1 MTGFDCNYS
10 CEYCYQN
17 QKKGDECNHL
27 TSNDI
32 DRVVD
37 FYEWL
42 GEKNNKKYIITAI
55 DIVGGEPLLPNN
67 FEIIKYLF
75 DKFNNAQITIT
86 TNGTYLMKYFDL
98 LNENKDRVFLK
109 VSIDGEKTQHYKR
122 RKPAN
127 EAFYDMTIQAI
138 RNMVNV
144 GINIAVSCVFDATY
158 LEYQSFLNELEELGW
173 PKRKNISLN
182 LLPKL
187 RCGSDG
193 MDIAEVVEN
202 ISSLKTLYQKD
213 ERVKCA
219 NYEKIIPG
227 MNRFKRAIALA
238 QEGKYIPYRCDAMY
252 KPSYAFFPDGTIH
265 FCIASMGEK
274 GVVGRYRPNYEIYED
289 VVHLLKERR
298 IDQTPKCMQC
308 KYRVFCNGECAATS
322 IDITGDV
329 CGHNC
334 GLWQDDTI
342 LNCMDGIYG

>member
-1 MTGFDCNYS
+1 MESNYTVGNSNTVYMVKNKNGMCAVDVNSLTTKRINRTQDIRAFLNNINKKPYFESMNEYIEDDDKILVTFVTGFDCNYS

-202 ISSLKTLYQKD
+202 ISSLKT
-213 ERVKCA
+213 
-219 NYEKIIPG
+219 
-227 MNRFKRAIALA
+227 FLA
-238 QEGKYIPYRCDAMY
+238 C
-252 KPSYAFFPDGTIH
+252 PSFG
-265 FCIASMGEK
+265 
-274 GVVGRYRPNYEIYED
+274 
-289 VVHLLKERR
+289 
-298 IDQTPKCMQC
+298 
-308 KYRVFCNGECAATS
+308 S
-322 IDITGDV
+322 ISI
-329 CGHNC
+329 N
-334 GLWQDDTI
+334 LI
-342 LNCMDGIYG
+342 F